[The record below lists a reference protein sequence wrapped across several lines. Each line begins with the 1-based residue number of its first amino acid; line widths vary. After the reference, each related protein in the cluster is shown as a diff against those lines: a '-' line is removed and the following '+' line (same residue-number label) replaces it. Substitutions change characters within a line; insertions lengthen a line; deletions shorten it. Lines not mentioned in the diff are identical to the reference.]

1 MKLSTWLTVALVSA
15 SVTRTPDA
23 SAKAREDFEKVVPFS
38 SGGHFSIKNDNGSI
52 TIKTWNENSIRI
64 EAEKTAKNEE
74 YLKDIEINVE
84 GSGDSVSV
92 ETVHHRR
99 PRQCQLYD
107 YASRRGQCRR
117 ANGQRLRQRQRRS
130 RPSRSK
136 IRQWQLE
143 ARGHR
148 RTRPKRRTAASARY
162 TQATKGRHSFH
173 TTNGSVRIYLPAGAG
188 GELDA
193 QTVNGSITTDFPT
206 TVTRVS
212 RRHLKG
218 SFGSLLRDRDGER
231 LGQDSRELVI
241 ARGWQGGHVTHVA
254 AHARF
259 CRSVEMLSRGFH
271 VTHRFEIKTFFN
283 IQIGVENP
291 ELPSARGAFNSIRP
305 RIEASETGKRAAPP
319 TPSLRAERISGLKDI
334 QS

>member
-99 PRQCQLYD
+99 NN
-107 YASRRGQCRR
+107 RGSVSYTITLPVEANVDART
-117 ANGQRLRQRQRRS
+117 ANGSVNVKGVHGHLEVRS
-130 RPSRSK
+130 VNGSLKLEDIAGDIEAKRTNGS
-136 IRQWQLE
+136 IR
-143 ARGHR
+143 
-148 RTRPKRRTAASARY
+148 ARY

-218 SFGSLLRDRDGER
+218 SFGS
-231 LGQDSRELVI
+231 
-241 ARGWQGGHVTHVA
+241 GGGASYEIETVNG
-254 AHARF
+254 
-259 CRSVEMLSRGFH
+259 SVKIL
-271 VTHRFEIKTFFN
+271 
-283 IQIGVENP
+283 EN
-291 ELPSARGAFNSIRP
+291 
-305 RIEASETGKRAAPP
+305 
-319 TPSLRAERISGLKDI
+319 
-334 QS
+334 

>member
-99 PRQCQLYD
+99 NN
-107 YASRRGQCRR
+107 RGSVSYTITLPVEANVDART
-117 ANGQRLRQRQRRS
+117 ANGSVNVKGVHGHLEVRS
-130 RPSRSK
+130 VNGSLKLEDIAGDIEAKTTNGS
-136 IRQWQLE
+136 IR
-143 ARGHR
+143 
-148 RTRPKRRTAASARY
+148 ARY

-218 SFGSLLRDRDGER
+218 SFGS
-231 LGQDSRELVI
+231 
-241 ARGWQGGHVTHVA
+241 GGGASYEIETVNG
-254 AHARF
+254 
-259 CRSVEMLSRGFH
+259 SVKIL
-271 VTHRFEIKTFFN
+271 
-283 IQIGVENP
+283 EN
-291 ELPSARGAFNSIRP
+291 
-305 RIEASETGKRAAPP
+305 
-319 TPSLRAERISGLKDI
+319 
-334 QS
+334 